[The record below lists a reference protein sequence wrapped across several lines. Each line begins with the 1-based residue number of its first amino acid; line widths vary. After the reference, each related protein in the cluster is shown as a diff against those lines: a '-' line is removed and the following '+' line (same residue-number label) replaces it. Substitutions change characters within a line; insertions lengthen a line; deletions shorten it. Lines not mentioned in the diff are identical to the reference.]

1 VKLSG
6 VGHCIH
12 SDHII
17 VSDEGA
23 CGMARVNIAVTD
35 FAAFMVTVH
44 VAVPV
49 HAPLQPVKLEPAAA
63 VAVSVTEALLA

>member
-1 VKLSG
+1 MVNRTVL
-6 VGHCIH
+6 

-23 CGMARVNIAVTD
+23 CGMARVNVAVTD

-44 VAVPV
+44 AVVPV
-49 HAPLQPVKLEPAAA
+49 HAPLQPVKVESAAA
-63 VAVSVTEALLA
+63 VAVSVTAAPLA